1 MNSRPNLTLMTTTS
15 NLATSAQN
23 IARIL
28 ERWNF
33 EPPKPYEPVT
43 TAIPKLEAFITWAD
57 KQLQSKVH

>member
-1 MNSRPNLTLMTTTS
+1 MTTTS